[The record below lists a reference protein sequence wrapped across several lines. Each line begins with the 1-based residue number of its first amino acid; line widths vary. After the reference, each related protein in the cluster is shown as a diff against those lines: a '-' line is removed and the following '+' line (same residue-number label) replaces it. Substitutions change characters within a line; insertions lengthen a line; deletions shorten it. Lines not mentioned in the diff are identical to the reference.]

1 MSTIGEALIEHLVAR
16 NVTVVFGIPGV
27 HTVELYRG
35 LATSGIRH
43 ITPRHEQGAGFMA
56 DGYARVSGKP
66 GVALVITGPGLTNTL
81 TAMAQARADSVPML
95 VLSGVN
101 ALANLG
107 KGLGLLHELPD
118 QQALARCVA
127 LTSDRVENPGDL
139 APMLD
144 RVFAAF
150 ATGRPGPAHIEIPLD
165 VAGHESTA
173 PVTVAAAP
181 VPPEADPEMLARAAD
196 LLGAAKQPVIL
207 AGGGTRGAV
216 PELQRLA
223 ECLDAPVVLTVNARG
238 AMHGHPL
245 TVPASPSLNA
255 VRQLIENA
263 DLVLALGTEIGETD
277 YGFNQ
282 ADIHPKFETLIRVDI
297 CPCQLMQP
305 KAQLA
310 IHADVRPTIG
320 TLLDLLAIG
329 GNRGGAE
336 RAAATRE
343 QALAGLNSQTR
354 HWIGLLDALREA
366 APAAIMVGDST
377 QLIYAGNT
385 YYDHDRVGGWFNA
398 ATGFG
403 ALGYAVP
410 AAIGAALAAPDAP
423 VLCLVGDGGAQ
434 FTLSELMVAKDENL
448 SIVFIVWN
456 NQGYQEI
463 ATWMRKA
470 DVAVIGCDPT
480 PPDFSDI
487 AAACGMPFER
497 CDATAE
503 DLSAAVTRA
512 IAHQGPVLVEVDV
525 EAS

>member
-35 LATSGIRH
+35 LAASGIRH

-118 QQALARCVA
+118 QQALARSVA
-127 LTSDRVENPGDL
+127 LTSDRIEKPGDL

-144 RVFAAF
+144 RVFSAF
-150 ATGRPGPAHIEIPLD
+150 TTGRPGPAHIEIPLD
-165 VAGHESTA
+165 VAGHKSTA

-181 VPPEADPEMLARAAD
+181 IPPEADPEMLARAAD
-196 LLGAAKQPVIL
+196 LLGAAKRPVIL

-223 ECLDAPVVLTVNARG
+223 ERLDAPVVLTVNARG

-245 TVPASPSLNA
+245 AVPASPSLNA
-255 VRQLIENA
+255 VRQLIEKA
-263 DLVLALGTEIGETD
+263 DLVVALGTEIGETD

-282 ADIHPKFETLIRVDI
+282 ADIHPKFDTLIRVDI
-297 CPCQLMQP
+297 CPRQLMQP
-305 KAQLA
+305 KAHLA
-310 IHADVRPTIG
+310 IDADLRPTIG
-320 TLLDLLAIG
+320 TLLGLLAIG
-329 GNRGGAE
+329 GNRGGAD
-336 RAAATRE
+336 RAAATRK
-343 QALAGLNSQTR
+343 QALAELSVETR
-354 HWIGLLDALREA
+354 HLIGLLDALREA
-366 APAAIMVGDST
+366 APGAIMVGDST

-403 ALGYAVP
+403 ALGYAIP
-410 AAIGAALAAPDAP
+410 AAIGAALAAPDAT

-434 FTLSELMVAKDENL
+434 FTLSELMVATDEKL
-448 SIVFIVWN
+448 PIVFIVWN

-463 ATWMRKA
+463 ANWMRAA

-480 PPDFSDI
+480 PPDFSAI

-497 CDATAE
+497 CGKTAE
-503 DLSAAVTRA
+503 DLSAAVARA
-512 IAHQGPVLVEVDV
+512 TAHQGPVLVEVDV